1 MFTKERYFWKDA
13 VAAFCGS
20 WAFCGRHVTRYSTET
35 FRIFAMRTAV
45 SAEGALP
52 VLMPFVINEDCKKT
66 MYLEIQN
73 ISGSNVRASIKTL
86 FSDGSY
92 ATENYMETLDGEEIS
107 LTISDYDL
115 HPLPKETQTSYN
127 ETCSQIS
134 VCTRTKTHRILVG
147 TSFSGILNEDTISGT
162 FSGEFSGFCVFKKV

>member
-1 MFTKERYFWKDA
+1 
-13 VAAFCGS
+13 
-20 WAFCGRHVTRYSTET
+20 
-35 FRIFAMRTAV
+35 MRTAV

-92 ATENYMETLDGEEIS
+92 ATENYMGTLDGEEII
-107 LTISDYDL
+107 LT
-115 HPLPKETQTSYN
+115 
-127 ETCSQIS
+127 
-134 VCTRTKTHRILVG
+134 
-147 TSFSGILNEDTISGT
+147 EDTISGT

>member
-1 MFTKERYFWKDA
+1 MGKTYFFNFSASSIIACLVFSSRCSIVFTKERYFWKDA
-13 VAAFCGS
+13 VAAFC
-20 WAFCGRHVTRYSTET
+20 
-35 FRIFAMRTAV
+35 
-45 SAEGALP
+45 
-52 VLMPFVINEDCKKT
+52 
-66 MYLEIQN
+66 
-73 ISGSNVRASIKTL
+73 GSNVRASIKTL

-147 TSFSGILNEDTISGT
+147 TSFSGILTEDTISGT